1 MCAIAGI
8 YNVSSDLTALEIAE
22 LVTRMAGLM
31 AHRGP
36 DDQGFWQSEN
46 GRCAMSHRRLSIV
59 DTTSGGHQPMT
70 SNDGSKVIVFNGEV
84 YNFQELRDTLIG
96 TGSNF
101 KSKSDTE
108 VLLEGL
114 NRKGI
119 DFLTYIDGMF
129 GFGLFDSSNDTL
141 LLARDAFG
149 EKPLYY
155 TFQNGI
161 FAFSSELKALT
172 LLPGFD
178 PLITDDLISTYLAF
192 QMIPAPYTIYH
203 HCYKLEPGHTL
214 RISPTGPG
222 KPIRY
227 AHWQST
233 DKLDSDASIGKKVD
247 ELHELLF
254 NSVRRRL
261 IADVPIGAFLS
272 GGVDSST
279 TVAIMTKEF
288 GHQVQSF
295 SVGFKDCNESEHE
308 DARNMANL
316 LGSRHDDIMID
327 PANYVDYMKMLAAVL
342 DEPNIDSSC
351 VPTYFVSKLARSQVT
366 VAMTGDGG
374 DEMFAG
380 YSRYFQLADEASAHS
395 SDIKSRKWHVGRA
408 YYTFMGQLFPDNY
421 IKDIFDSVPTLASDL
436 LLEARRELDMDSRSI
451 INRLR
456 QVDVKNYL
464 PVVLAKVDRMSM
476 LNSLECRTPFLSPEI
491 AKFAAGLDSSALY
504 GDGKGKYILRRVAER
519 YIPKS
524 WLERPKKGFGI
535 DPFSPIVKGRLL
547 EEANK
552 LLTDPEC
559 TLVRYISKARLQ
571 NLVAEKFPNWSF
583 YHLWGILLLDYWL
596 RSNLHRPC
604 RGSAQ

>member
-8 YNVSSDLTALEIAE
+8 YNVSSKLTSLEMSE

-36 DDQGFWQSEN
+36 DDQGVWLSEN

-59 DTTSGGHQPMT
+59 DTTPGGHQPMI
-70 SNDGSKVIVFNGEV
+70 SNDGSQVIVFNGEV
-84 YNFQELRDTLIG
+84 YNFQELRDTLISSG
-96 TGSNF
+96 HNF

-114 NRKGI
+114 NKSGL
-119 DFLTYIDGMF
+119 DFLTYVDGMF
-129 GFGLFDSSNDTL
+129 GLGLFNTINDTL
-141 LLARDAFG
+141 VLARDAFG

-155 TFQNGI
+155 TYQNGI

-172 LLPGFD
+172 CLPGFD

-203 HCYKLEPGHTL
+203 YCFKLEPGHSL

-222 KPIRY
+222 RPIRY
-227 AHWQST
+227 SYWQSS
-233 DKLDSDASIGKKVD
+233 DRLDSGGKIEQKVD
-247 ELHELLF
+247 ELHELLC

-295 SVGFKDCNESEHE
+295 SVGFIDSKDSEHV
-308 DARNMANL
+308 DARDMAKV
-316 LGSRHDDIMID
+316 LGSQHDDIMID
-327 PANYVDYMKMLAAVL
+327 PKNYFDYLKMLATVL

-351 VPTYFVSKLARSQVT
+351 VPTYFVSKLARTQVT

-380 YSRYFQLADEASAHS
+380 YSRYFQLVDEASAHKT
-395 SDIKSRKWHVGRA
+395 DIASRKWHVGRA
-408 YYTFMGQLFPDNY
+408 YYTFMGQLFPDSY
-421 IKDIFDSVPTLASDL
+421 IRDIFDCVPALSSDL
-436 LLEARRELDMDSRSI
+436 LLEARRELDLDCRSI

-456 QVDVKNYL
+456 QADVRNYL

-519 YIPKS
+519 YIPKP

-535 DPFSPIVKGRLL
+535 DPFSPAVKSRLL
-547 EEANK
+547 EEASN
-552 LLTDPEC
+552 LLVDPEC

-571 NLVAEKFPNWSF
+571 TLIADKFPNWSF

-596 RSNLHRPC
+596 RSNTNRPS
-604 RGSAQ
+604 REV